1 MTTTVIIADDHP
13 VFRRGLREVIEAEP
27 GMVVVAEAGDGGEAL
42 ELMRSLRPHVAVLD
56 VAMPGLDGL
65 DVLAQSRTWA
75 QPPRVVLLT
84 MHDRY
89 AHRARQ
95 LGALGYMRKEDAED
109 ELGACLRSVARGVP
123 YVAAALRPVKA
134 PALDPRIEELSAAER
149 RVLRL
154 VGQMKTSRQIGEV
167 MSLSHRTVQNHC
179 ANASAKLGL
188 KGHKALL
195 AFAVAHR
202 DEL

>member
-1 MTTTVIIADDHP
+1 MTTTVLIADDHP

-27 GMVVVAEAGDGGEAL
+27 GMVVVAEAGDGTEAL
-42 ELMRSLRPHVAVLD
+42 ALMRNLRPHVAVLD
-56 VAMPGLDGL
+56 VAMPALDGL

-75 QPPRVVLLT
+75 RPPKVVLLT
-84 MHDRY
+84 MYDRY

-95 LGALGYMRKEDAED
+95 LGALGYMRKDDAAE
-109 ELGACLRSVARGVP
+109 ELGACLRSVARGVA
-123 YVAAALRPVKA
+123 YVAAALRPVKT
-134 PALDPRIEELSAAER
+134 PTVDPRIEELSAAER

-154 VGQMKTSRQIGEV
+154 VGQMKTSRQIGDV
-167 MSLSHRTVQNHC
+167 MALSHRTVQNHC

-188 KGHKALL
+188 RGHKALL